1 MIKKYAKAAT
11 IGFFFI
17 ILLIGI
23 RLTGLHKCIT
33 LEVLHANKDCL
44 IHLVAT
50 YYWKMVFGYI
60 AFYTIGVALSLPIA
74 LLSTVAGGFFFGFL
88 PAVLYANIAATLGA
102 MISFFFVRYSI
113 GTLVQEKYAS
123 KLAHFNA
130 MVEQHGAKYLLV
142 IHLVAFVPFSMVN
155 MLAGLTT
162 VSWWTFLWTTVL
174 GIIPTS
180 LLYTYAGRRLSQ
192 ITSIIDIFTLDIV
205 LGMIL
210 IALFAGV
217 LMLYFRKRM
226 YNL

>member
-1 MIKKYAKAAT
+1 MSKKHAKAIM

-17 ILLIGI
+17 VLLVGM

-33 LEVLHANKDCL
+33 LEVLHANKDCFVHL
-44 IHLVAT
+44 IET
-50 YYWKMVFGYI
+50 YYWRMVFGYI
-60 AFYTIGVALSLPIA
+60 AFYAIGVALSLPIA

-113 GTLVQEKYAS
+113 GILVQEKYAS
-123 KLAHFNA
+123 KLAHFNT
-130 MVEQHGAKYLLV
+130 MVEQHGAKYLLA
-142 IHLVAFVPFSMVN
+142 IHLVAFVPFSMIN

-205 LGMIL
+205 FGMIL
-210 IALFAGV
+210 IALIAGA
-217 LMLYFRKRM
+217 LMLYFRKTM
-226 YNL
+226 HTV